1 MSLGLDSER
10 VEAASSL
17 QLILKEHT
25 GVVIAAEWMCDGKQ
39 LVTASWDHTSKLWD
53 AEHGKCVSTLS
64 GNGSW
69 VALTFLDW
77 YCLHHRP

>member
-1 MSLGLDSER
+1 MYLL
-10 VEAASSL
+10 L
-17 QLILKEHT
+17 

-64 GNGSW
+64 GKNVNGPTVW
-69 VALTFLDW
+69 IVK
-77 YCLHHRP
+77 YCSDCFVLQAMMRN